1 MWRDVWEAALFMPQI
16 VSEGMAEISNPE
28 QQSGKGRDAETEENS
43 QGIIVWP
50 WGMILIALNGC
61 S

>member
-1 MWRDVWEAALFMPQI
+1 MPQI

-28 QQSGKGRDAETEENS
+28 QQSGKGRDAETEEENS